1 VLGGLTG
8 IFLFGETVSLYE
20 DWWHSSYFGRLT
32 IQDWLGVPAGVVVVG
47 VILMALF
54 MFWGAE
60 QLEHIFGKRDL
71 AKEPRLRYL
80 GAGALLAGAVA
91 VLLIGQPS
99 NADKYAR
106 IATQKEAALV
116 ERQVQIHPGEL
127 LTSIADDNLRV
138 VMLDVR
144 SESDYNQFHVDGARN
159 VAQAELTTL
168 AKDLIAEN
176 APNRVVVVMS
186 NDEQSATQAWKTL
199 VAESV
204 PNVYI
209 LEGGINKWLGT
220 FAVHDSSITP
230 TPGPPAQDQLGFVFP
245 AALGARFE
253 AAFPNLHEW
262 ELEFSPKIKLELKRD
277 KSGGGCG

>member
-1 VLGGLTG
+1 
-8 IFLFGETVSLYE
+8 
-20 DWWHSSYFGRLT
+20 
-32 IQDWLGVPAGVVVVG
+32 
-47 VILMALF
+47 
-54 MFWGAE
+54 
-60 QLEHIFGKRDL
+60 
-71 AKEPRLRYL
+71 
-80 GAGALLAGAVA
+80 
-91 VLLIGQPS
+91 
-99 NADKYAR
+99 
-106 IATQKEAALV
+106 
-116 ERQVQIHPGEL
+116 
-127 LTSIADDNLRV
+127 
-138 VMLDVR
+138 
-144 SESDYNQFHVDGARN
+144 
-159 VAQAELTTL
+159 
-168 AKDLIAEN
+168 
-176 APNRVVVVMS
+176 MS